1 MNDTLQRKALKNQL
15 KVHHLNNI
23 VNRARLECHN
33 NNSNRKRLASITY
46 KDRIVD
52 LK

>member
-1 MNDTLQRKALKNQL
+1 M

-23 VNRARLECHN
+23 VNRARFDGHN
-33 NNSNRKRLASITY
+33 NNDTNRKLKASITIY
-46 KDRIVD
+46 DRLVD